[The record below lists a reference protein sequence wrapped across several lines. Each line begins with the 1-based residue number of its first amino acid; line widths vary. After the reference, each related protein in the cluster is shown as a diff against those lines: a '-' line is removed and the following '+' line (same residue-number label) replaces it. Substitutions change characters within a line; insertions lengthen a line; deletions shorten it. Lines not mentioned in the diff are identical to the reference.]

1 MLNTAIDN
9 NVHLCRTVLSQFGI
23 KAHSHGCATL
33 FYGAPR
39 PYFPSVITHKPKLDD
54 RTIAHIDT
62 LPVGAG
68 VKDSFATLDLS
79 QMGFTAVVNAH
90 WIARAPTPVTGRP
103 LYRVEDAL
111 SMRAWLDAWD
121 SGNPIAK
128 ANFTPD
134 ILARTDIQMRATPD
148 FHEGVI
154 TNRHKDGVTG
164 ISNLF
169 GSPTRVLDG
178 LSDLPVGDSLVGY
191 ETDPAP
197 FVAIGFTSLGPLT
210 VWIKKG

>member
-23 KAHSHGCATL
+23 KVESHGCATV
-33 FYGAPR
+33 FHGMPR
-39 PYFPSVITHKPKLDD
+39 PYFPSVITREAQLDD
-54 RTIAHIDT
+54 RTIAHIAT
-62 LPVGAG
+62 LSIGAG

-90 WIARAPTPVTGRP
+90 WIARIPTQVTGRP
-103 LYRVEDAL
+103 LYRVADEL
-111 SMRAWLDAWD
+111 SLRGWLNAWD
-121 SGNPIAK
+121 AGNSSAQG
-128 ANFTPD
+128 NFTLD

-148 FHEGVI
+148 FHAGVI
-154 TNRHKDGVTG
+154 TNRHRDGVTG

-169 GSPTRVLDG
+169 GSLSRVLDG

-191 ETDPAP
+191 EADPAP
-197 FVAIGFTSLGPLT
+197 FVAMGFTSLGPLT
-210 VWIKKG
+210 VWVKTG